1 MAKGI
6 SKWKNLPVFNDI
18 SPETAPRPKLK
29 FRDVSPK
36 TQKILKWKNIPTS
49 SYKNRYGR
57 TMKAVG

>member
-6 SKWKNLPVFNDI
+6 SKWKNLPVFKDI
-18 SPETAPRPKLK
+18 EITPKLK